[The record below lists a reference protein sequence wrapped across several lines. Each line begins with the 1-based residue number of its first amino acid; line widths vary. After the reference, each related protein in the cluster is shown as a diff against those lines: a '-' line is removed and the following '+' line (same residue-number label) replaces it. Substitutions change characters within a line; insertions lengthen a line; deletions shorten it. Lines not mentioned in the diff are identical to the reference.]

1 MNLVELFCP
10 VDDFCQPC
18 GASIA
23 WRAAGG
29 VRAGVVVPMS
39 GGTYRGAALR
49 RVVAWSSVLPNVI
62 CERMVVNNTLKPFKH
77 REKEESYADV
87 QK

>member
-23 WRAAGG
+23 WRPPVGCGQVLWCRCREGRTA
-29 VRAGVVVPMS
+29 
-39 GGTYRGAALR
+39 GAALR

-77 REKEESYADV
+77 GEKEESYADV